1 MANLNNS
8 GNKHSAMTSQSSP
21 SGKQNSSSIQVKVLT
36 KSEIESLR
44 QSKIDAYHQMMKMP
58 L

>member
-1 MANLNNS
+1 MVEKDLSANRLD
-8 GNKHSAMTSQSSP
+8 MTSQNSQNP
-21 SGKQNSSSIQVKVLT
+21 KQNSSLTLVKHLT

-44 QSKIDAYHQMMKMP
+44 QSKADAYHKMMKMP